1 MKSWSLENQQRTREL
16 SRVVAAMLIATVL
29 TSFLNYSFSEI
40 NQRIDSLQE
49 SVLGFSAKVD
59 VLTHNTE
66 DLTTKIDDLTTKID
80 DLQLDFND
88 ISEIIQSRE
97 TSSNT
102 ITMSDFEAVLA
113 DAYDRTIE
121 EQEKLYADDRNYSDF
136 YGRFYV
142 PDAKI
147 DVALYYGLSQAAADR
162 QDSAAIFAWENYYGE
177 LIADHNNQEFSKL
190 FSVEV
195 GTEGYIQLASGDII
209 SIVCVDVFNGHNTG
223 DLITDENYITV
234 HGRTDYLT
242 YTCRNGW
249 KNIRICLWNKI

>member
-1 MKSWSLENQQRTREL
+1 MKPWSLENQQRTREL
-16 SRVVAAMLIATVL
+16 SRVAAAMLVVAVL
-29 TSFLNYSFSEI
+29 TSFLNYSFSEV
-40 NQRIDSLQE
+40 NRRIDSLQE

-66 DLTTKIDDLTTKID
+66 DLTTKVD
-80 DLQLDFND
+80 DLQLDFDN

-97 TSSNT
+97 VYSNT
-102 ITMSDFEAVLA
+102 ITLSDFEAVLA
-113 DAYDRTIE
+113 DAYDRTVE
-121 EQEKLYADDRNYSDF
+121 EQTELYADDRNYSDF

-147 DVALYYGLSQAAADR
+147 DVALYYGLSQAATDR

-234 HGRTDYLT
+234 QGRTDYLT

>member
-1 MKSWSLENQQRTREL
+1 MPQRDSTKKQTNGRAVRKL
-16 SRVVAAMLIATVL
+16 LVIFIVAASITYLGRSVYGLEQHVETL
-29 TSFLNYSFSEI
+29 TCLTT
-40 NQRIDSLQE
+40 DL
-49 SVLGFSAKVD
+49 SAKVD
-59 VLTHNTE
+59 GLSQEVSDARVDISKSSLQ
-66 DLTTKIDDLTTKID
+66 ID
-80 DLQLDFND
+80 N

-97 TSSNT
+97 VYSNT
-102 ITMSDFEAVLA
+102 ITLSDFEAVLA
-113 DAYDRTIE
+113 DAYDRTVE
-121 EQEKLYADDRNYSDF
+121 EQTELYADDRNYSDF

-147 DVALYYGLSQAAADR
+147 DVALYYGLSQAATDR

-223 DLITDENYITV
+223 DLITDEAYTPV

-249 KNIRICLWNKI
+249 QNIRICLWNKI